1 MTKNNNEVNGILL
14 LDKAKGISS
23 NKILQ
28 KVKVLFNANKAGH
41 CGTLDPLATGLLPIC
56 FGAATKAV
64 PYLINSSKTYN
75 VTAKLGEKTT
85 TGDSEGEVIE
95 HVQNQKNYTIQE
107 IKTVL
112 DVFIGEINQ
121 TPPMYSAV
129 KVNGTPLYK
138 IARKGKSVL
147 RKTRTINIHKI
158 LINSLEKNM
167 INLSIH
173 CSKGTYIRT
182 LIEDIAIQLKT
193 HGHVKELRRL
203 SIDAFGTQEMISIE
217 QLLDCDDDKLTH
229 FLKPI
234 DFGLKH
240 LPSLVINKEDSI
252 RFCQGQEIKYSNL
265 ELNKKTIRIYNSKR
279 ILIGLATQQIRDYIK
294 PVKVFVN
301 N

>member
-56 FGAATKAV
+56 FGAATKTV

>member
-28 KVKVLFNANKAGH
+28 KIKALFNANKAGH

-56 FGAATKAV
+56 FGAATKTV

-112 DVFIGEINQ
+112 DAFIGEINQ

-182 LIEDIAIQLKT
+182 LIEDIAIRLKT

-265 ELNKKTIRIYNSKR
+265 GLNKKTIRIYNSKR
-279 ILIGLATQQIRDYIK
+279 ILIGLATQQMRDYIK

>member
-28 KVKVLFNANKAGH
+28 KVKALFNAKKAGH

-56 FGAATKAV
+56 FGAATKTV

-112 DVFIGEINQ
+112 DAFIGEINQ

-265 ELNKKTIRIYNSKR
+265 GLNKKTIRIYNSKR

>member
-56 FGAATKAV
+56 FGAATKTV

-112 DVFIGEINQ
+112 DAFIGEINQ

-182 LIEDIAIQLKT
+182 LIEDIAIELKT

-265 ELNKKTIRIYNSKR
+265 GLNKKTIRIYNSKR